1 MQERHLTHTDIAKQ
15 GLTADDLPAINRALD
30 KAPIVEI
37 MKLRDGSIK
46 ARTVMKKEIQL
57 PTAR

>member
-1 MQERHLTHTDIAKQ
+1 MEQIKLDDKTKQELTV
-15 GLTADDLPAINRALD
+15 DDLPAINRALS
-30 KAPIVEI
+30 KAPVVEI

-57 PTAR
+57 PTVR